1 VSDRT
6 GTVTKAVIPA
16 AGYGTRFLPAAKA
29 VPKEMIAVVDRPAI
43 QYMVEEAVRAGLDD
57 ILLVT
62 SQGKES
68 LTDHF
73 DRNIELEIALEAKG
87 KDEELDEIQRLAGL
101 GSVHAVRQGE
111 QLGLGHAVLQAQH
124 HVGDSPFAVLLGDDI
139 IDPAEPF
146 LERMLATFAETGR
159 AVVAVMPV
167 PEDQVHLYGVVAG
180 EARDRFGIDSELP
193 VAHQG
198 FARKLEENS
207 VEARARHWA
216 GRSDRGLDGKVAH
229 LSQETPPCQASCLR
243 IRGGLAVLSGNRLG
257 LADARRGGDFGGEV
271 ALLLLDALAELEANI
286 GLERDRRAGSLRL
299 SRDDVF
305 HLGLVVHHEEL

>member
-87 KDEELDEIQRLAGL
+87 KNEEFDEIQRLAGL

-139 IDPAEPF
+139 IDPRTHL
-146 LERMLATFAETGR
+146 LERMLDIFEQRGR
-159 AVVAVMPV
+159 AVVAVMEV
-167 PEDQVHLYGVVAG
+167 PKEDVSLYGVVAG
-180 EARDRFGIDSELP
+180 DVRDEGIVEVHDLVEKPAPEDAPTNLAIIGRYVLPSEI
-193 VAHQG
+193 
-198 FARKLEENS
+198 FAVL
-207 VEARARHWA
+207 A
-216 GRSDRGLDGKVAH
+216 
-229 LSQETPPCQASCLR
+229 ETPPG
-243 IRGGLAVLSGNRLG
+243 RGGEIQLTDALLTLAQDEPIVAVTHTGARHDVGDKLG
-257 LADARRGGDFGGEV
+257 FLKATV
-271 ALLLLDALAELEANI
+271 ALAADRPDLGKEFVAWLGEFL
-286 GLERDRRAGSLRL
+286 RDREGRG
-299 SRDDVF
+299 
-305 HLGLVVHHEEL
+305 